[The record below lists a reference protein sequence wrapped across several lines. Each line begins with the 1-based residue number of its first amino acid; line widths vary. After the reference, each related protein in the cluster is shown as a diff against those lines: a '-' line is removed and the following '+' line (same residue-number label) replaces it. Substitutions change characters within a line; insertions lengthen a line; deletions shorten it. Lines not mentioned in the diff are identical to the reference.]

1 LFFKKFSFT
10 SIQIPS
16 VFKESITFAKKITEM
31 GRAFEYRRAA
41 KEKRWDKMSKLF
53 PKLGKAI
60 TMAAKEGGQDPAT
73 NAKLRTAIQN
83 AKAENMPKDNIE
95 AAVKRANQKDIAS
108 FTQVDYEGKGPHGVL
123 VYVECATDNP
133 TRTVANVKSYFN
145 KAGGGVVPNGSLE
158 FMFNRKSVFELEKT
172 DAVDPEEL
180 ELELIDA
187 GCEEIEVS
195 EDRIFIYGDYT
206 SFGSIAKAL
215 EDMNLAVL
223 KSNLQRIPSTPVD
236 FTEEQLVDIEKML
249 DKIEDDD
256 DIQQVFT
263 NIA

>member
-1 LFFKKFSFT
+1 
-10 SIQIPS
+10 
-16 VFKESITFAKKITEM
+16 M

-41 KEKRWDKMSKLF
+41 KEKRWDKMSKMF

-60 TMAAKEGGQDPAT
+60 TMAAKEGGMDPAT

-83 AKAENMPKDNIE
+83 AKSENMPKDNIE
-95 AAVKRANQKDIAS
+95 AAIKRAAEKDVSA
-108 FTQVDYEGKGPHGVL
+108 FTEVNYEGKGPHGVL

-145 KAGGGVVPNGSLE
+145 KAGGGVVPNGSFE
-158 FMFNRKSVFELEKT
+158 FMFNRKCVFEINKT
-172 DAVDPEEL
+172 VAIDPEEL

-187 GCEEIEVS
+187 GCEEIEVT
-195 EDRIFIYGDYT
+195 EEQVIVYGDYT
-206 SFGSIAKAL
+206 AFGTLAKAL
-215 EDMNLAVL
+215 EDMKIEVQKSSL
-223 KSNLQRIPSTPVD
+223 KRLPTTPIE

>member
-1 LFFKKFSFT
+1 
-10 SIQIPS
+10 
-16 VFKESITFAKKITEM
+16 M

-60 TMAAKEGGQDPAT
+60 TMAAKEGGLDPDT
-73 NAKLRTAIQN
+73 NSALRTAIKN
-83 AKAENMPKDNIE
+83 AKGQNMPKDNIE
-95 AAVKRANQKDIAS
+95 AAIKRANAKDGES
-108 FTQVDYEGKGPHGVL
+108 FSEMNYEGKGPHGVL

-145 KAGGGVVPNGSLE
+145 KAGGGVVPNGSFE
-158 FMFNRKSVFELEKT
+158 FMFNRKSVFEFDKT
-172 DAVDPEEL
+172 DAIDVEEL

-187 GCEEIEVS
+187 GLDEIEVV
-195 EDRIFIYGDYT
+195 EDKVFVYGDYT
-206 SFGSIAKAL
+206 AFGSLSAAL
-215 EDMNLAVL
+215 ENLNIDVT
-223 KSNLQRIPSTPVD
+223 KSSLERIATQPVS

-263 NIA
+263 NIE

>member
-1 LFFKKFSFT
+1 
-10 SIQIPS
+10 
-16 VFKESITFAKKITEM
+16 M

-60 TMAAKEGGQDPAT
+60 TMAAKEGGTDPDMNAT
-73 NAKLRTAIQN
+73 LRSAIKN
-83 AKAENMPKDNIE
+83 AKAQNMPKDNID
-95 AAVKRANQKDIAS
+95 AAVKRAVAKDAEAFS
-108 FTQVDYEGKGPHGVL
+108 EMSYEGKGPHGVL
-123 VYVECATDNP
+123 VYIECATDSP
-133 TRTVANVKSYFN
+133 TRTIANVKSYFN
-145 KAGGGVVPNGSLE
+145 KAGGGIVPNGSLE
-158 FMFNRKSVFELEKT
+158 FMFNRKAVFEFEKT
-172 DAVDPEEL
+172 DAIDTDEL

-187 GCEEIEVS
+187 GLEEIEVS
-195 EDRIFIYGDYT
+195 EETVFVYGDYT
-206 SFGSIAKAL
+206 SFGVLNSAL
-215 EDMNLAVL
+215 EEKGIDIQ
-223 KSNLQRIPSTPVD
+223 KSALERIPTSPVD

>member
-1 LFFKKFSFT
+1 
-10 SIQIPS
+10 
-16 VFKESITFAKKITEM
+16 M
-31 GRAFEYRRAA
+31 GRAFEYRRAS

-60 TMAAKEGGQDPAT
+60 TMAAKEGGDDPAT

-83 AKAENMPKDNIE
+83 AKSENMPKDNIE
-95 AAVKRANQKDIAS
+95 AAVKRAAQKDISS
-108 FTQVDYEGKGPHGVL
+108 FTEVIYEGKGLHGVL
-123 VYVECATDNP
+123 VVVECATDNS

-145 KAGGGVVPNGSLE
+145 KSGGSVVPNGQLE
-158 FMFNRKSVFELEKT
+158 FMFNRKSVFEINKT
-172 DAVDPEEL
+172 DAIDPEEL

-187 GCEEIEVS
+187 GCEEIEVV
-195 EDRIFIYGDYT
+195 DDKIFVYGDYT
-206 SFGSIAKAL
+206 AFGTLSKGL
-215 EDMNLAVL
+215 EDLNIEVQ
-223 KSNLQRIPSTPVD
+223 KSNLQRIPTSPIEL
-236 FTEEQLVDIEKML
+236 TEEQLADIEKML

>member
-1 LFFKKFSFT
+1 
-10 SIQIPS
+10 
-16 VFKESITFAKKITEM
+16 M

-60 TMAAKEGGQDPAT
+60 TMAAKEGGTDPDMNAT
-73 NAKLRTAIQN
+73 LRTAVKN
-83 AKAENMPKDNIE
+83 AKAQNMPKDNID
-95 AAVKRANQKDIAS
+95 AAIKRANAKDAEAFS
-108 FTQVDYEGKGPHGVL
+108 EMNYEGKGPHGVL
-123 VYVECATDNP
+123 VFVECATDNP

-145 KAGGGVVPNGSLE
+145 KAGGSVVPNGSLE
-158 FMFNRKSVFELEKT
+158 FMFNRKCVFEFEKT
-172 DAVDPEEL
+172 DAIDVEEL

-187 GCEEIEVS
+187 GLDEIEVS
-195 EDRIFIYGDYT
+195 ENRVFVYGDYT
-206 SFGSIAKAL
+206 AFGTLNAAL
-215 EDMNLAVL
+215 EDKNIDVE
-223 KSNLQRIPSTPVD
+223 KSALERIPTSPIE
-236 FTEEQLVDIEKML
+236 FTEEQLIDIEKML

>member
-1 LFFKKFSFT
+1 
-10 SIQIPS
+10 
-16 VFKESITFAKKITEM
+16 M

-41 KEKRWDKMSKLF
+41 KEKRWDKMSKVF

-60 TMAAKEGGQDPAT
+60 TMAAKEGGDDPAM
-73 NAKLRTAIQN
+73 NGKLRTAIQN
-83 AKAENMPKDNIE
+83 AKSENMPKDNID
-95 AAVKRANQKDIAS
+95 AAIKRATQKDLAS
-108 FTQVDYEGKGPHGVL
+108 FTEVNYEGKGPHGVL
-123 VYVECATDNP
+123 VFVECATDNT
-133 TRTVANVKSYFN
+133 TRTVANVKMYFN

-158 FMFNRKSVFELEKT
+158 FMFNRKCVFEIQKT
-172 DAVDPEEL
+172 DSLDAEEL

-187 GCEEIEVS
+187 GCEEIEVV
-195 EDRIFIYGDYT
+195 EDKVFVYGDYT
-206 SFGSIAKAL
+206 SFGTLATAIDGLGL
-215 EDMNLAVL
+215 EVL
-223 KSNLQRIPSTPVD
+223 KSNLQRIPTSPVE